1 MQSYPITFATEGL
14 LQRMAV
20 AAAAA
25 LLTACGGGGES
36 NVAATAQAPAS
47 STAQSLAVPN
57 RSLLPAHAGPSGNVV
72 CNNQI
77 IAAVSL
83 DSVFVPANAAC
94 RLEGTTLIGSVQV
107 APGASLE
114 AQGVRVS
121 GSLQADGAAHVV
133 LVGNS
138 HITGALQLHQGG
150 SASISGSSIVGDL
163 QVQAMSGSVQVSG
176 NQVGGSVQAFGNRGG
191 VTLTDNMMQGNLQC
205 GENLPAPVF
214 AGNLAAS
221 ADGQCLGGEAGGGG
235 GSGSGGNPPPVL
247 SGNVTCIGLRIGDV
261 PLDSVIVPA
270 GAQCTLEG
278 TVLNGNIEVGA
289 GARLVAN
296 AVQVTGGMVADGA
309 AELTLGSGSR
319 IGGSV
324 QMVRGGVASI
334 IGNTVLGD
342 LQIDSMRGVVSAS
355 GNRVS
360 GNLQA
365 MANRGGIALLAN
377 TFGGVMQCK
386 DNRPA
391 PTGRGNVATL
401 KEDQCLRL

>member
-1 MQSYPITFATEGL
+1 MNPHPTTFVEQRRL
-14 LQRMAV
+14 LPLAVAV
-20 AAAAA
+20 AA
-25 LLTACGGGGES
+25 LLAACGGGGES
-36 NVAATAQAPAS
+36 DVEAAAQAQTG
-47 STAQSLAVPN
+47 STAQTQAVPN
-57 RSLLPAHAGPSGNVV
+57 RSLLPAPAGLRGNVT

-77 IAAVSL
+77 IGAVSL

-107 APGASLE
+107 GQGASLQ
-114 AQGVRVS
+114 AQAVRVA
-121 GSLQADGAAHVV
+121 GDLQAEGAAHV
-133 LVGNS
+133 
-138 HITGALQLHQGG
+138 ALAGDSRIMGSLQVRQGG
-150 SASISGSSIVGDL
+150 SASVNGSYVAGD
-163 QVQAMSGSVQVSG
+163 VQLESMAGSVLASG

-191 VTLTDNMMQGNLQC
+191 VTLTDNVMQGNLQC

-214 AGNLAAS
+214 SGNVAAS

-235 GSGSGGNPPPVL
+235 SGGGGNPPLL
-247 SGNVTCIGLRIGDV
+247 SGNVTCVGLRIGALA
-261 PLDSVIVPA
+261 LDSVIVPA
-270 GAQCTLEG
+270 GASCTLEG
-278 TVLNGNIEVGA
+278 TRLNGNIEVGA
-289 GARLVAN
+289 GAKLVAS
-296 AVQVTGGMVADGA
+296 AVQVTGGVVADGA
-309 AELTLGSGSR
+309 AELTLGSGSS

-334 IGNTVLGD
+334 TGSTVLGN
-342 LQIDSMRGVVSAS
+342 LQVDNMGGAVSAS

-365 MANRGGIALLAN
+365 MANRGGVALLAN

-391 PTGRGNVATL
+391 PTGSGNVATL